1 MRHQGPHS
9 STASTIARRGWPVR
23 YFKLLVR
30 GMVECVGEF
39 RAVLNRRPGLVAA
52 NSALLGQWLLRK
64 ALPGAPFAPYSL
76 ANRVVRV
83 LPGDFATRSIDL
95 LGHRALDLTAGA
107 SLVAALALAFG
118 IGRHRAAFFGI
129 SAFGLTVLAAAV
141 DPVHPAVFPST
152 MSATVAALAAF
163 GAVAMVSQQPGG
175 TVRATVIPSRRRFI
189 AGALM
194 AAGLGGLGTAAAWRA
209 LAASG
214 SPGPVRADRTLD
226 VPGDPAFDAVPGLAP
241 RITPTADHYVVDI
254 NLDDPFLSASSWR
267 LKVSGA
273 VRSPGALSLADLR
286 AMATSEQPILL
297 QCISNPVAGGLI
309 GNARWTGA
317 RLADVLELAGL
328 TSAATA
334 LIVRAAD
341 DYSETVPIEIARGE
355 DAFLVFGM
363 NGRLLPVAHGYP
375 ARLILPGR
383 YGMRSVKWVTS
394 IEATGDRTEG
404 YWEKRGWDREA
415 IMRTGARFDSP
426 RNGATVGSRLTAAG
440 LAYAGERGVQRVEV
454 SSDDAKTWRAVTLEP
469 APGPFAWRRWMVNL
483 DLEPGVHALQVR
495 ATDGTGAIQSPDRMP
510 PHPAG
515 ASGYHRVVVTS
526 A

>member
-1 MRHQGPHS
+1 MH
-9 STASTIARRGWPVR
+9 
-23 YFKLLVR
+23 YFKLLVKR
-30 GMVECVGEF
+30 IVESLAVL
-39 RAVLNRRPGLVAA
+39 RAVLRCRPGLVAA
-52 NSALLGQWLLRK
+52 GAALLGQWLLRR

-76 ANRVVRV
+76 ANRVVRIV
-83 LPGDFATRSIDL
+83 PGDIATRSIDL
-95 LGHRALDLTAGA
+95 LGHRALDLAAG
-107 SLVAALALAFG
+107 SSVVAALVLAFALG
-118 IGRHRAAFFGI
+118 QRRAAFFGI
-129 SAFGLTVLAAAV
+129 SAFGLTVVAAGL
-141 DPVHPAVFPST
+141 DPVHPAVLPSVL
-152 MSATVAALAAF
+152 SASVAALAAF
-163 GAVAMVSQQPGG
+163 GAVTLLSQQPAEARPGP
-175 TVRATVIPSRRRFI
+175 ASPSRRGFI

-194 AAGLGGLGTAAAWRA
+194 GAGLTGLGTAAVWRS

-214 SPGPVRADRTLD
+214 SPGLVRADRSPD
-226 VPGDPAFDAVPGLAP
+226 VPGDRAFDAVPGLTP

-273 VRSPGALSLADLR
+273 VRSPGTLALADLR

-309 GNARWTGA
+309 GNARWTGV

-341 DYSETVPIEIARGE
+341 DYSETVPNEVARGE

-495 ATDGTGAIQSPDRMP
+495 TTDGTGAIQSPDRMP
-510 PHPAG
+510 PHPSG